1 MTRLLATMVIFA
13 LLPAS
18 AHAFS
23 YATGG
28 CAAGGCGSG
37 EDWEPTNGNE
47 IDTALDAL
55 EARDTVA
62 EHESLETINVILET
76 EMDASSELRA
86 LIDDESGTGAI
97 IFAGGAIGAA
107 TADTALADDNDTSV
121 ATTAFV
127 QTELSDLL
135 AGAAV
140 VLDTDIG
147 VTVQALDA
155 DLTDLADGSLS
166 GSKIGTGLDITT
178 ATAGTLA
185 TARMDSGATLDSEW
199 DTAAE
204 INSATTDDDFVTTTG
219 THDLEITGS
228 AVFTGTLQGLVAV
241 TLIAASSSSPTADS
255 MRGAM
260 FFCTN
265 GSGCNVSLP
274 AAVAGMNAC
283 FYSTTSGT
291 IILDPDVASS
301 DEIRLDGA
309 LLGDGVV
316 IDSAG
321 APGDFV
327 CILAA
332 NANEWVTLGRS
343 GTFVE
348 SGAD

>member
-1 MTRLLATMVIFA
+1 MERIILTILVLVAVPGISFSRSVTTPNTFTAGTTAVA
-13 LLPAS
+13 AS
-18 AHAFS
+18 VNANFV
-23 YATGG
+23 
-28 CAAGGCGSG
+28 
-37 EDWEPTNGNE
+37 E
-47 IDTALDAL
+47 L
-55 EARDTVA
+55 EAG
-62 EHESLETINVILET
+62 I
-76 EMDASSELRA
+76 
-86 LIDDESGTGAI
+86 
-97 IFAGGAIGAA
+97 
-107 TADTALADDNDTSV
+107 DDNDLRIDALLTTDTCTSPPCDLT
-121 ATTAFV
+121 AGTTLGGASV
-127 QTELSDLL
+127 LTSSTDYL
-135 AGAAV
+135 ASTA
-140 VLDTDIG
+140 IG
-147 VTVQALDA
+147 VTVQAYDA
-155 DLTDLADGSLS
+155 DLTDLADGSLG
-166 GSKIGTGLDITT
+166 GSKIGAPGGLGIDAAVI
-178 ATAGTLA
+178 TAGELS
-185 TARMDSGATLDSEW
+185 TARMATDATLDSEW

-204 INSATTDDDFVTTTG
+204 INAATTDTDFVTVDG
-219 THDLEITGS
+219 THDLEITGTAS
-228 AVFTGTLQGLVAV
+228 FTGTLQGLVAV